1 MSEIF
6 SFFFKFAPFHFREG
20 DFFFQAPFPLWAWLV
35 GGAAIG
41 SALVFAYRA
50 HFQRLGVRPA
60 LFYLILR
67 SALLMTLA
75 FVLMEP
81 ALRMQ
86 SVVPKQ
92 NLLAIVLDNS
102 ESLALVEDGLPRGRA
117 VSEAFASN
125 SSLVERLNELFH
137 LRWIGFD
144 SQARRVEGGE
154 ALDFSGDQT
163 NLAAGLRRTL
173 SETSNLPL
181 GGVVLVT
188 DGSDNSHSDAS
199 AVIDEFKTRGVPI
212 HTVGVGRERPVAD
225 VELAQVSL
233 PDALLPD
240 TAATARVAL
249 RQNGFTGSRGQL
261 QVREGGTLV
270 STQEVYFPPGS
281 SLQTVEVP
289 IRPQTEGVKKYEFH
303 LVPLSGEENERNNRR
318 RAVLE
323 VRNTLPR
330 ILYVEGRPRWEF
342 KFIRQSVAEDEH
354 LRLETLLRTAL
365 NKFYRQGIAEETTL
379 AAGFPTTR
387 EDLFGY
393 SGIIFGDVESGFF
406 EFSQLEMVRDFVGKR
421 GGGFLMSGG
430 RASFSAGAYQNTP
443 IEEVLPFWLEPPKA
457 QGRVEPFRSV
467 VGQAVLTDYGD
478 IHPSFQLVEDASGQE
493 AWEQLPALADRNQVG
508 SLKPGAVIL
517 ANMRIGGEESPLYA
531 YHRFGRGIGMA
542 FLTGSSWRWQMLMPA
557 DDDSHETFWRQILRW
572 LVSTAREPV
581 SVETE
586 RNQYARNQPV
596 GIRAEVSDA
605 RFERVNDAVVLAE
618 LTSDSG
624 ERWELPL
631 QWNVR
636 EDGVY
641 EGVWTAAEDGLYRV
655 AVRAD
660 QGSSPDARSL
670 GTAHTHLMVSTVDRE
685 FFDTAQ
691 KRDFLVKIA
700 EDTGGRYYPIE
711 EASRLADEIRYS
723 SGQTTQTEALPL
735 WDMPFLFFLMVGLLL
750 TEWISR
756 KRFYPV

>member
-6 SFFFKFAPFHFREG
+6 SYFFKFTPFHFREG
-20 DFFFQAPFPLWAWLV
+20 DFFFQAPFPLWAWVV
-35 GGAAIG
+35 GGGAVGA
-41 SALVFAYRA
+41 ALVFAYRA
-50 HFQRLGVRPA
+50 HFRRLGVRPA
-60 LFYLILR
+60 LSFLILR
-67 SALLMTLA
+67 LGLLMTLA

-102 ESLALVEDGLPRGRA
+102 ESLSLLEEGRSRGRA

-125 SSLVERLNELFH
+125 SPLVGRLDQLFH
-137 LRWIGFD
+137 LRFTAFD

-188 DGSDNSHSDAS
+188 DGSDNSHSDTS
-199 AVIDEFKTRGVPI
+199 AVIEEFKTRGVPI
-212 HTVGVGRERPVAD
+212 HTVGVGRERPVSD
-225 VELAQVSL
+225 VELVQVSL

-240 TAATARVAL
+240 TAALARVTL
-249 RQNGFTGSRGQL
+249 RQHGFAGGRGQI
-261 QVREGGTLV
+261 QVRESGTLV
-270 STQEVYFPPGS
+270 ATQEVYFPPGS
-281 SLQTVEVP
+281 NLQTVEVP
-289 IRPQTEGVKKYEFH
+289 IRPQTDGVKEYEFY
-303 LVPLSGEENERNNRR
+303 LIPLSGEENERNNRR

-406 EFSQLEMVRDFVGKR
+406 EFSQLEMVRDFVAKR

-430 RASFSAGAYQNTP
+430 RASFSAGNYQNTP
-443 IEEVLPFWLEPPKA
+443 IEEVLPFWLEPPEA

-467 VGQAVLTDYGD
+467 VGRAVLTDYGD
-478 IHPSFQLVEDASGQE
+478 VHPSFQLAEDASGME
-493 AWEQLPALADRNQVG
+493 AWKQLPALADRNQVG
-508 SLKPGAVIL
+508 SLKPGAVVL
-517 ANMRIGGEESPLYA
+517 ANMQIGGEESPLYA

-542 FLTGSSWRWQMLMPA
+542 FLTGSSWRWQMMLPA

-572 LVSTAREPV
+572 LVSTAKDPV
-581 SVETE
+581 SVETG
-586 RNQYARNQPV
+586 RNQYARNQQV
-596 GIRAEVSDA
+596 GIRAEVSDSG
-605 RFERVNDAVVLAE
+605 FERVNDAVVLAE
-618 LTSDSG
+618 VTSDSG
-624 ERWELPL
+624 EVWELPL

-641 EGVWTAAEDGLYRV
+641 EGTWTPAADGLFRV
-655 AVRAD
+655 AVRAIK
-660 QGSSPDARSL
+660 GSSPEAQPL
-670 GTAHTHLMVSTVDRE
+670 GTAHTHVMVSTADRE

-691 KRDFLVKIA
+691 KKDFLVKIA

-723 SGQTTQTEALPL
+723 SGQMTQTEVLPL
-735 WDMPFLFFLMVGLLL
+735 WDMPILFFLMVGLLV

-756 KRFYPV
+756 KRFFPV